1 MGNINVNDFNACQD
15 GSFSRSSRPAARFA
29 FRQSGFPASRP
40 PGLPAFRLAA
50 FLMAGLGLLA
60 ACSGKAPAAAPAGSG
75 KPAMAVETAAV
86 HAQDVTLAVDVVGT
100 LDPKYSADIKS
111 EINGLVS
118 EVDVAEWVHVTKG
131 QPLAKLDTRE
141 LEADIQGARAAVLQ
155 AQVGSTRAQREW
167 ERAQKLKEAGLLTQ
181 QGLDDAASAREAAEA
196 SVSAAKAQL
205 SYAETRLAKCVIR
218 APMDGVI
225 ARRGVSA
232 GSRVE
237 NMGGS
242 PMFTIVD
249 NRLFDL
255 TVTVPSSRIEEVR
268 VGQPLSFT
276 TDALAGR
283 TFEGHVAFINP
294 SAEGTSR
301 AVKVVAEVPNPD
313 GALKSGLFVKGR
325 IITSVRAAVLQVSRA
340 ALLSWDVA
348 AQTGELF
355 IIEGG
360 VAHRRTIRTG
370 AAFDDSIEVT
380 EGLKAGD
387 VVATRG
393 AFNLQDGDTVSAV
406 KPGA

>member
-1 MGNINVNDFNACQD
+1 MGNINVNDFSACQD
-15 GSFSRSSRPAARFA
+15 GSYSRSSRPAARFA
-29 FRQSGFPASRP
+29 VWPS
-40 PGLPAFRLAA
+40 GLPAFRLAA
-50 FLMAGLGLLA
+50 FLAAGLGLLA
-60 ACSGKAPAAAPAGSG
+60 ACSGKPAAAAASSG
-75 KPAMAVETAAV
+75 GGKGAMAVETAAV
-86 HAQDVTLAVDVVGT
+86 RTQDVTLAVDVVGT

-111 EINGLVS
+111 EINGIVS

-131 QPLAKLDTRE
+131 QPLAKIDARE
-141 LEADIQGARAAVLQ
+141 LEAEIEGARAAVLQ
-155 AQVGSTRAQREW
+155 AEVGVTRAQREW

-181 QGLDDAASAREAAEA
+181 QGLDDARSAREAAEA
-196 SVSAAKAQL
+196 SVSAVKAQL

-237 NMGGS
+237 NMGGD

-255 TVTVPSSRIEEVR
+255 TVTVPSSRIQDVR
-268 VGQPLSFT
+268 VGQPLSFI

-283 TFEGHVAFINP
+283 AFEGHVAFINP

-325 IITSVRAAVLQVSRA
+325 IITSVRSAVLQVPRA
-340 ALLSWDVA
+340 ALLSSDVA
-348 AQTGELF
+348 AKTAELF
-355 IIEGG
+355 IIEGST
-360 VAHRRTIRTG
+360 AHRRTIHTG

-380 EGLKAGD
+380 QGLKAGD
-387 VVATRG
+387 LVATRG
-393 AFNLQDGDTVSAV
+393 AFNLQDGDTVTVV
-406 KPGA
+406 KEGM